1 MIYKTITNY
10 KEATKDFLENEK
22 QFHLGVIPTEQS
34 NPITKN
40 LSATI
45 MKDTAQG
52 VKTIFKAD
60 KYVEPVARKAFNTPE
75 FAAFVDDIKRCM
87 DEKRKVVF
95 SSVGAS
101 GRMAVQ
107 MEGAWR
113 CFWQG
118 LVDKLPNHRYEFL
131 QLGDVVTSFIT
142 GGDRA
147 VVRSV
152 ENFEDYMTFG
162 AKQVDEA
169 DMKPGDVLVAL
180 SECGLSASING
191 SAVRG
196 YELGLRTYYLHCNP
210 EKILRKHLDRARAV
224 FECVDQYQKDLKK
237 GVPTDKY
244 IVKIPLVVG
253 NMAVSGSTRMQ
264 TTTVEL
270 LAAGAALEVAANR
283 WLQENLTEQE
293 LSVVGG
299 EFLTLDQYADA
310 FDSLNKQLMSGKAL
324 KGLAKAVD
332 FEVDTYNKKGLITY
346 VTHEYLLDIMTDT
359 TERQPT
365 FTLPPFRKFKDT
377 EHEVSW
383 AYTKDPLYPNEVAWQ
398 QLMRR
403 DIKGLEWTADD
414 YRAMGANQDII
425 NNPPKVSGSE
435 LLEYC
440 IGNEDDPS
448 RYSRDNSYL
457 VLVDINGSATKEAV
471 EWYKKE
477 VVKFTGGKV
486 IRFGQIPAEKIA
498 KDEIRIPIDLPRTCT
513 DILYHLLVKV
523 AFNALSTGT
532 MAKMGRVF
540 GNWMVQVLPTNKKLI
555 DRSSRIIW
563 NLAKTVPGH
572 EDMTY
577 EQAVEEFFIS
587 YYNRKPEDEYRES
600 YVVETLKRLGFDPNA
615 DIK

>member
-34 NPITKN
+34 NPLTKN

-45 MKDTAQG
+45 AKDTAKG
-52 VKTIFKAD
+52 VKTILSAD
-60 KYVEPVARKAFNTPE
+60 KYIAKVAGEQFKTPE
-75 FAAFVDDIKRCM
+75 FEAFVADIKRCM
-87 DEKRKVVF
+87 DERRKVVF

-101 GRMAVQ
+101 GRMAIQ
-107 MEGAWR
+107 MDGAWR
-113 CFWQG
+113 SFWQG
-118 LVDKLPNHRYEFL
+118 LVDKIPAHRFEFL
-131 QLGDVVTSFIT
+131 EMAEVVSSFTT

-147 VVRSV
+147 LVRSV

-169 DMKPGDVLVAL
+169 EMAPGDVLVAL

-196 YELGLRTYYLHCNP
+196 YELGIKTYYLHCNP
-210 EKILRKHLDRARAV
+210 ENILRTHLDRARKV
-224 FECVDQYQKDLKK
+224 FECLDEYAENKAK
-237 GVPTDKY
+237 GIDNGKY
-244 IVKIPLVVG
+244 IVKIPLFVG

-264 TTTVEL
+264 VTTVEL

-293 LSVVGG
+293 LAVINKQMIS
-299 EFLTLDQYADA
+299 LDEYAEA
-310 FDSLNKQLMSGKAL
+310 FTSLNKQLSSGKAL

-332 FEVDTYNKKGLITY
+332 FEVETYNNKGLVTY
-346 VTHEYLLDIMTDT
+346 ITHEYLLDIMTDT

-365 FTLPPFRKFKDT
+365 FTLPPFRKYADT
-377 EHEVSW
+377 TSEVSW
-383 AYTKDPLYPNEVAWQ
+383 AYIKDPLYPNEVAWQ
-398 QLMRR
+398 QVFRR
-403 DIKGLEWTADD
+403 PIKGLEWTKED
-414 YRAMGANQDII
+414 YIEMEANQDII
-425 NNPPKVSGSE
+425 NNPPKVSGDE
-435 LLEYC
+435 VLEYV

-448 RYSRDNSYL
+448 RYSNPHAKL
-457 VLVDINGSATKEAV
+457 VLIDVNGSATPEVVA
-471 EWYKKE
+471 WYKKE
-477 VVKFTGGKV
+477 LVKYAGGVV
-486 IRFGQIPAEKIA
+486 IRFGQISDAKID
-498 KDEIRIPIDLPRTCT
+498 KNEIRIPVELPRTCT
-513 DILYHLLVKV
+513 DIMYHLLVKV

-555 DRSSRIIW
+555 DRSSRIIA
-563 NLAKTVPGH
+563 NLAKIP
-572 EDMTY
+572 Y
-577 EQAVEEFFIS
+577 EQAVEEFFYS

-600 YVVETLKRLGFDPNA
+600 YVIETLRRLGFDPKA

>member
-34 NPITKN
+34 NPLTKN

-45 MKDTAQG
+45 AKDTAKG
-52 VKTIFKAD
+52 VKTILSAD
-60 KYVEPVARKAFNTPE
+60 KYIAKVAGEQFKTPE
-75 FAAFVDDIKRCM
+75 FEAFVADIKRCM
-87 DEKRKVVF
+87 DERRKVVF

-101 GRMAVQ
+101 GRMAIQ
-107 MEGAWR
+107 MDGAWR
-113 CFWQG
+113 SFWQG
-118 LVDKLPNHRYEFL
+118 LVDKIPAHRFEFL
-131 QLGDVVTSFIT
+131 EMAEVVSSFTT

-147 VVRSV
+147 LVRSV

-169 DMKPGDVLVAL
+169 EMTPGDVLVAL

-196 YELGLRTYYLHCNP
+196 YELGIKTYYLHCNP
-210 EKILRKHLDRARAV
+210 ENILRTHLDRARKV
-224 FECVDQYQKDLKK
+224 FECLDEYAENKAK
-237 GVPTDKY
+237 GIDNGKY
-244 IVKIPLVVG
+244 IVKIPLFVG

-264 TTTVEL
+264 VTTVEL

-293 LSVVGG
+293 LAVINKQMIS
-299 EFLTLDQYADA
+299 LDEYAEA
-310 FDSLNKQLMSGKAL
+310 FTSLNKQLSSGKAL

-332 FEVDTYNKKGLITY
+332 FEVETYNNKGLVTY
-346 VTHEYLLDIMTDT
+346 ITHEYLLDIMTDT

-365 FTLPPFRKFKDT
+365 FTLPPFRKYADT
-377 EHEVSW
+377 TSEVSW
-383 AYTKDPLYPNEVAWQ
+383 AYIKDPLYPNEVAWQ
-398 QLMRR
+398 QVFRR
-403 DIKGLEWTADD
+403 PIKGLEWTKED
-414 YRAMGANQDII
+414 YIQMEANQDII
-425 NNPPKVSGSE
+425 NNPPKVSGDE
-435 LLEYC
+435 VLEYV

-448 RYSRDNSYL
+448 RYSNPHAKL
-457 VLVDINGSATKEAV
+457 VLIDVNGSATPEVVA
-471 EWYKKE
+471 WYKKE
-477 VVKFTGGKV
+477 LVKYAGGVV
-486 IRFGQIPAEKIA
+486 IRFGQISDAKID
-498 KDEIRIPIDLPRTCT
+498 KNEIRIPVELPRTCT
-513 DILYHLLVKV
+513 DIMYHLLVKV

-555 DRSSRIIW
+555 DRSSRIIA
-563 NLAKTVPGH
+563 NLAKIP
-572 EDMTY
+572 Y

-600 YVVETLKRLGFDPNA
+600 YVIETLRRLGFDPNA